1 VSLIFSGYCTLIS
14 HFPQLQ
20 VLSKKSK
27 VTIYFINIILCK
39 EVSNQILE
47 LLKDYTAVTE
57 K

>member
-1 VSLIFSGYCTLIS
+1 VSFIFSGYCTLIS

-27 VTIYFINIILCK
+27 VTIYSINIMLSK
-39 EVSNQILE
+39 EVSNQISE
-47 LLKDYTAVTE
+47 LLKDNTPLTE